1 MKTPS
6 LKKNVVLNAMRVF
19 MSTFF
24 PIITFPYASRVLL
37 PEGIGMVS
45 FARSFV
51 DFFIMIASLGVG
63 AYGVREIA
71 KVRDNKAELSTV
83 TKEIFTINICS
94 TAVAYFLLFAA
105 VFFVPKLSE
114 YRSLI
119 ILISSKILFIVLG
132 FEWLFGGLEDFK
144 YITVRAF
151 FFQILSVAL
160 LYLFVKEPDD
170 YLIYASIAV
179 ISNVG
184 SNICN
189 WFYSRKFIDFSL
201 VKKLE
206 LKKHLKPIFILFAT
220 AVVGTIHVVLDKI
233 MLGIICDD
241 WHVGIYTVAD
251 KINRLVIAMVL
262 AVGAVV
268 VPRISYYFK
277 KGEIGKFKELVHKNF
292 DFMFLISLPCF
303 VGLFLVGKAA
313 ILAFCGDDFTSSIPV
328 MRMMTVLIVI
338 IGINGVF
345 SSQTFIPMGKEKS
358 VFYYTCVAVFINVI
372 LNFILIPL
380 YNVYGASI
388 ATVCSEFVFLFLM
401 FYHGRKIVDL
411 KQVSRYFLLYLFNAS
426 VMGIFVYICIR
437 IIPGM
442 WLSTGVA
449 IFTGL
454 LVYVIMLILEKN
466 RFVMDFLKAIQRR
479 LSRG

>member
-6 LKKNVVLNAMRVF
+6 LKKNAVLNAMRVF

-63 AYGVREIA
+63 AYGVRETA
-71 KVRDNKAELSTV
+71 KVRDNKAELSKV

-132 FEWLFGGLEDFK
+132 FEWLYGGLEDFK

-151 FFQILSVAL
+151 FFQVLSVVL
-160 LYLFVKEPDD
+160 LYVFVKKPED

-220 AVVGTIHVVLDKI
+220 AVVVTVHVTIDNV
-233 MLGIICDD
+233 MLGFLCGD
-241 WHVGIYTVAD
+241 WYVGIYTASH
-251 KINRLVIAMVL
+251 KIISLTLTMVV
-262 AVGAVV
+262 AVGAVI
-268 VPRISYYFK
+268 VPRLSYYVQT
-277 KGEIGKFKELVHKNF
+277 GEEDKFRSLVHKNF
-292 DFMFLISLPCF
+292 DVFLMMAIPCF
-303 VGLFLVGKAA
+303 LGLILVGHAA
-313 ILAFCGDDFTSSIPV
+313 ISAFCGEKYISAVPA
-328 MRMMTVLIVI
+328 MRIMTLLIV
-338 IGINGVF
+338 
-345 SSQTFIPMGKEKS
+345 SSGLSSVMGGQTFIPIGKEKI
-358 VFYYTCVAVFINVI
+358 VFCGLFLAVCM
-372 LNFILIPL
+372 NFILNLILIPEF
-380 YNVYGASI
+380 NIYGAAITTLFSQTFYT
-388 ATVCSEFVFLFLM
+388 AFL

-411 KQVSRYFLLYLFNAS
+411 KQVGRYFLLYLFNAS

-437 IIPGM
+437 FIPGM
-442 WLSTGVA
+442 WLSTGIA

-454 LVYVIMLILEKN
+454 LVYGIMLILEKN
-466 RFVMDFLKAIQRR
+466 RFIMDFLKAIQRR